1 MSILA
6 VDIGGTS
13 VKYALWQAES
23 LQNPGNFQTPDS
35 WSALQAELLRVL
47 GEQAK
52 QSPEEIEA
60 VTISVPG
67 AVDSEAGVIGGYSAI
82 SYIHHFPFVTEL
94 EAALGK
100 PVFIE
105 NDANCAG
112 LAEAYYGAAKDAQ
125 SSVALIIGSGVGGA
139 VILERHLI
147 KGNSLFG
154 GEFGYMLTE
163 KGHTLSELASP
174 VHAAKRYAKA
184 MALAE
189 AIDGQQLFALAEK
202 GDERAQKEV
211 AQIHRVL
218 AIGIYNICLVI
229 DPEVV
234 CIGGGISTRSDL
246 LEPVKEQLAQ
256 LQAQQHAEDQ
266 AITVK
271 ICEFQKDANLVGA
284 VANYHLRK
292 DQ

>member
-35 WSALQAELLRVL
+35 WSALQEELLRVL

-112 LAEAYYGAAKDAQ
+112 LAEAYYCLLYTSDAAD
-125 SSVALIIGSGVGGA
+125 
-139 VILERHLI
+139 
-147 KGNSLFG
+147 
-154 GEFGYMLTE
+154 
-163 KGHTLSELASP
+163 
-174 VHAAKRYAKA
+174 
-184 MALAE
+184 
-189 AIDGQQLFALAEK
+189 D
-202 GDERAQKEV
+202 
-211 AQIHRVL
+211 
-218 AIGIYNICLVI
+218 
-229 DPEVV
+229 
-234 CIGGGISTRSDL
+234 
-246 LEPVKEQLAQ
+246 
-256 LQAQQHAEDQ
+256 
-266 AITVK
+266 
-271 ICEFQKDANLVGA
+271 
-284 VANYHLRK
+284 
-292 DQ
+292 